1 MSPAIVLDAGAF
13 DVLDTSTGTA
23 LRALLRRAAE
33 RGSETKSPAVV
44 LAEVCRGAART
55 RRVEAALARD
65 RDGQRIR
72 IVPTDERLAKLV
84 GAVLYAAGRGSE
96 ALADAH
102 VVAVCAASDAAVV
115 VSSDPDDIAAL
126 APGVPGVHQSEGS
139 GYGRRRRPVTAPVR
153 RGPDASASVSTR
165 TQCTRLIR

>member
-1 MSPAIVLDAGAF
+1 VKLP
-13 DVLDTSTGTA
+13 
-23 LRALLRRAAE
+23 
-33 RGSETKSPAVV
+33 PP
-44 LAEVCRGAART
+44 T
-55 RRVEAALARD
+55 R

-84 GAVLYAAGRGSE
+84 GAVLHAAERGSE

-126 APGVPGVHQSEGS
+126 APGVPGV
-139 GYGRRRRPVTAPVR
+139 RIIVRRPT
-153 RGPDASASVSTR
+153 D
-165 TQCTRLIR
+165 I

>member
-33 RGSETKSPAVV
+33 RGGETKSPAVV

-65 RDGQRIR
+65 LVNMNAESEAMMEGVGGLVDCGAGRVMEVVWPSGAAVRTEAPNHHEGRWLMTVVLSVVGKGAAVTASGVDRE
-72 IVPTDERLAKLV
+72 DER
-84 GAVLYAAGRGSE
+84 
-96 ALADAH
+96 
-102 VVAVCAASDAAVV
+102 
-115 VSSDPDDIAAL
+115 
-126 APGVPGVHQSEGS
+126 
-139 GYGRRRRPVTAPVR
+139 
-153 RGPDASASVSTR
+153 
-165 TQCTRLIR
+165 

>member
-33 RGSETKSPAVV
+33 RGGETKSPAVV

-84 GAVLYAAGRGSE
+84 GAVLHAAGRGSE

-102 VVAVCAASDAAVV
+102 VVAVCAASEV

-126 APGVPGVHQSEGS
+126 APGVPGV
-139 GYGRRRRPVTAPVR
+139 RIIVRRPT
-153 RGPDASASVSTR
+153 D
-165 TQCTRLIR
+165 I